1 MISMLKNAVH
11 FMVTPGR
18 SAPPWV
24 TLAES
29 DLALSKRTPT
39 PLHCSISPRI
49 TRVALCMASV
59 IALLLSCGQANAQT
73 TIASIKP
80 ASCQPGVPC
89 KLTLYGSKLP
99 ADLRVRTNRPDVK
112 VEIESVT
119 DAQAVLAITVSGE
132 SRLGPC
138 GLWFANASGPVATK
152 MILVD
157 DLPASLD
164 NGNNHSIA
172 TAQVV
177 APFAAIDGTSE
188 GSKFDYYRFNAT
200 AGQLISFDVLTQAI
214 HSKMDPI
221 VRLMRADGHVLH
233 VEDDDATG
241 PDCRFSYTFVEAGEY
256 VLQVGESHYAVGGD
270 YHLRIGDFPIVHHA
284 FPLSVR
290 RGENAKIT
298 FIGPTSNGDVA
309 TDLVIPPTIVDTTLN
324 VGARKPDGKSA
335 AWSTI
340 AVSNS
345 PQHVEL
351 AKPVAANPVVPEP
364 SAKQSIELPICISG
378 RLEQPAERDS
388 YWIRGAKGQV
398 IRFASRTRSLGCATM
413 LQMQLW
419 NVAGAKLAET
429 PVNESDEWSFDVTL
443 PEDGEY
449 RLEVGDLLKRG
460 GNAFGY
466 LVDAAP
472 AGTFSIAV
480 KPDPK
485 GRQSFV
491 VEELHGGF
499 AVDLLI
505 SRFGFEGEIDLTI
518 DAGQGLKLLNP
529 RVAAG
534 AKEHHAILLAIDGWQ
549 PQSFS
554 LLRMHAMAVGNPAMA
569 CEVSSRSLSRLL
581 EPHVVTPANWNDGIL
596 AAAGAAKTESLFTLE
611 SPTKLLL
618 DRATLSH
625 SIVVNI
631 NRIKKEFKAGVSV
644 DGSLLNPG
652 WGLVSK
658 ADKDTLSLTI
668 TRPAAD
674 ANSTARE
681 PEKLTLLSYTELP
694 DRVRSEVIQVPV
706 KWVDRPVRLE
716 AYPATIELE
725 GASASQQLVVT
736 GFDAVGQANDWT
748 HDVSYV
754 SANPAIATIQ
764 NNTVVPVANG
774 ATEIV
779 VQIGETRQT
788 IPVKIAS
795 FEQKRPIAFESEVL
809 VALSKQGC
817 NSGACH
823 GSPSG
828 KGNFRLSLRA
838 FDRVL
843 DELTLIREDFGR
855 RINPMEPEQSLL
867 LLKPIMKLA
876 HGGGQQ
882 LSKDDVAYKII
893 RDWIAEGAKPDPA
906 GTPRCTKLEV
916 YPSQKRVLK
925 RVDGTQQV
933 SATAIFANGQKR
945 DATRL
950 VAYESTNTQVAT
962 VDKQGLVTPHGRGE
976 TVILVRY
983 LEHIES
989 VPLMFVDEVP
999 GFQWSEPATG
1009 NYIDV
1014 LVNAKLKQL
1023 QYLPAPTCT
1032 DAVFL
1037 RRVYMDVIGVLPTI
1051 EETNAFLA
1059 DTAADKRAKLI
1070 DMLLERDEYPKFWAL
1085 KWGDLLRMTSK
1096 LVGPDGVYKYHRWLE
1111 SSIRSNMRYDEFAR
1125 ELLSAS
1131 GSTLSNPAANF
1142 YRTSSDMNE
1151 CVETVSQVF
1160 LGARLQC
1167 AKCHNHPFE
1176 RWTQD
1181 NYYGLGAFFN
1191 RLQRK
1196 TSQRPGEMFVWTA
1209 ASGEV
1214 TQPRTGEIMKPWL
1227 PQVGSIEPK
1236 PEEDRRPAFVNWLID
1251 AKNPYFAKIEA
1262 NRIWSQM
1269 FARGIV
1275 DPIDDFRDSNPP
1287 SNEPL
1292 LEALAKDF
1300 VDSGFDR
1307 KHLIR
1312 TILNSKTYQASSEAS
1327 EWNEKDKI
1335 YFSHQSPRMLS
1346 AEQLLDAINHVAGLS
1361 QTFAGLPA
1369 DIKATQL
1376 PAPDVAKNAFLK
1388 VFGQPERSTVCACER
1403 AEDSNLGMAIELF
1416 NGPLIYEKLRDA
1428 NNRFRKSY
1436 TAGRTPPEVIREL
1449 YLAALCR
1456 QPSDT
1461 ELEASLQHC
1470 QSRGGDLVAGFEDL
1484 CWVLLNTDEFLFQH

>member
-1 MISMLKNAVH
+1 MTSPLKNSFH
-11 FMVTPGR
+11 LMGTPDTC
-18 SAPPWV
+18 APPS
-24 TLAES
+24 TLTWS
-29 DLALSKRTPT
+29 I
-39 PLHCSISPRI
+39 PLNRSTSPRMP
-49 TRVALCMASV
+49 RVALCMASV
-59 IALLLSCGQANAQT
+59 VALLSVCGKVNAQT

-89 KLTLYGSKLP
+89 KLTLNGSKLP
-99 ADLRVRTNRPDVK
+99 VDLRVRTNRSDVK
-112 VEIESVT
+112 VEIESVADT
-119 DAQAVLAITVSGE
+119 QAILVITASAE

-138 GLWFANASGPVATK
+138 GLWFANASGPLATK
-152 MILVD
+152 LILVD
-157 DLPASLD
+157 DLPSALD

-172 TAQVV
+172 TAQSV
-177 APFAAIDGTSE
+177 APFIAIDGVSE
-188 GSKFDYYRFNAT
+188 GSQFDYYRFSAT
-200 AGQLISFDVLTQAI
+200 AGQRIAFDVLTQAI

-221 VRLMRADGHVLH
+221 VRLIRADGQVLH

-241 PDCRFSYTFVEAGEY
+241 PDCRFSHTFVEAGDY
-256 VLQVGESHYAVGGD
+256 LLQVGESHYAVGGE
-270 YHLRIGDFPIVHHA
+270 YHLRIGDFPIFHHA
-284 FPLSVR
+284 FPLAVR
-290 RGENAKIT
+290 RGENAKVS
-298 FIGPTSNGDVA
+298 FVGPDTSA
-309 TDLVIPPTIVDTTLN
+309 ELVTELSVPPTTMDSSLSVS
-324 VGARKPDGKSA
+324 ARKPDGKSA
-335 AWSTI
+335 AWGTI
-340 AVSNS
+340 AIFNA
-345 PQHVEL
+345 PQHVEP
-351 AKPVAANPVVPEP
+351 AKAVAATVPAAPEP
-364 SAKQSIELPICISG
+364 TVRQALELPIGISG
-378 RLEQPAERDS
+378 RLEYPGERDN
-388 YWIRGAKGQV
+388 YWLRGAKGQV
-398 IRFASRTRSLGCATM
+398 IRFVSRTRSLGCATM

-419 NVAGAKLAET
+419 NTAGAKLAET

-443 PEDGEY
+443 PDDGEY

-466 LVDAAP
+466 LVEATP
-472 AGTFSIAV
+472 AGNFSIAV

-485 GRQSFV
+485 GRQSFA

-505 SRFGFEGEIDLTI
+505 SRFGYEGEIDLSI
-518 DAGQGLKLLNP
+518 DAGQGLRLLNP
-529 RVAAG
+529 RVVAG

-554 LLRMHAMAVGNPAMA
+554 LLRLHAAAVGNPAMA
-569 CEVSSRSLSRLL
+569 CEVSSRSLSKLL
-581 EPHVVTPANWNDGIL
+581 EPHVVSPASWNDGVL
-596 AAAGAAKTESLFTLE
+596 SAAGVGKTDSLFKFE

-618 DRATLSH
+618 DRAAQSH
-625 SIVVNI
+625 SIVVNV
-631 NRIKKEFKAGVSV
+631 NRIKKDFKAGVSV
-644 DGSLLNPG
+644 DGSLLIPG
-652 WGLVSK
+652 WGLTSK
-658 ADKDTLSLTI
+658 VDKDTVTLTI
-668 TRPAAD
+668 TRPTPD
-674 ANSTARE
+674 SNPIARE
-681 PEKLTLLSYTELP
+681 PENLTLLGYTELS
-694 DRVRSEVIQVPV
+694 DHVHWETIRLPV
-706 KWVDRPVRLE
+706 KWVDRPVRFE
-716 AYPATIELE
+716 AYPATIDLE
-725 GASASQQLVVT
+725 GASASQQIVVT
-736 GFDAVGQANDWT
+736 GFDAAGQANDWT
-748 HDVSYV
+748 HDVSLL

-774 ATEIV
+774 ATEIL
-779 VQIGETRQT
+779 VQIGETRHA
-788 IPVKIAS
+788 IPVKVAS
-795 FEQKRPIAFESEVL
+795 IEQKRPVAFESEVL

-855 RINPMEPEQSLL
+855 RVNPIEPEQSLL

-882 LSKDDVAYKII
+882 LSKDDIAYKLL
-893 RDWIAEGAKPDPA
+893 RDWIAEGAKADPA

-916 YPSQKRVLK
+916 YPNQKRVLK
-925 RVDGTQQV
+925 RTDGTQQL

-950 VAYESTNTQVAT
+950 VAYESTNNEVAT

-989 VPLMFVDEVP
+989 VPLMFVDDVP
-999 GFQWSEPATG
+999 GFQWSEPATS

-1037 RRVYMDVIGVLPTI
+1037 RRVYMDVIGVLPSI

-1059 DTAADKRAKLI
+1059 DNAVDKRAKLI
-1070 DMLLERDEYPKFWAL
+1070 DKLLERDEYPKFWAL

-1111 SSIRSNMRYDEFAR
+1111 SAIRSNMHYDEFAR

-1196 TSQRPGEMFVWTA
+1196 TSQRPGELFVWTA

-1214 TQPRTGEIMKPWL
+1214 TQPRTGEVMKPWL

-1312 TILNSKTYQASSEAS
+1312 SILNSKTYQASSEAS

-1335 YFSHQSPRMLS
+1335 YFSHQAPRMLG
-1346 AEQLLDAINHVAGLS
+1346 AEQLLDAINHVTGLT

-1369 DIKATQL
+1369 DMKATQL

-1416 NGPLIYEKLRDA
+1416 NGPLVYEKLRDA

-1436 TAGRTPPEVIREL
+1436 NAGRTPPEVIREL